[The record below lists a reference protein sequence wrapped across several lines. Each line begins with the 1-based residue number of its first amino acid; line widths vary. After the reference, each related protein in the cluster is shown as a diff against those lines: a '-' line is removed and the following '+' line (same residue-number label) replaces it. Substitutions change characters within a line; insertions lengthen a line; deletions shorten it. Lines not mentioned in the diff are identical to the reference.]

1 MHKRYPS
8 KCQRNSNKTNIFKKT
23 LWYINF
29 EQITQSLN
37 LKHLVQRWLYT
48 WFLQYVLY
56 GTKYICITNALAI
69 TFAAIKVKL
78 VTMSAVSYC
87 WVRSEICNILLK
99 QYNDVLYWFFYKY
112 FRNFFAN
119 LRKFRNGVYFLNFTI
134 NFVNKS
140 TIKSFQNMTPLSR
153 PNLYTIFFWLFSM
166 SSFFLLFSFVVL
178 LCWKK
183 LIGTLPISL
192 PLFVVLL
199 RWEKLSD
206 PLPISRTLWENLSE
220 FIFFGSIF
228 QLCLQDPEFH

>member
-1 MHKRYPS
+1 MHKKYPS
-8 KCQRNSNKTNIFKKT
+8 KCQHNSNKTNIFKKT

-29 EQITQSLN
+29 EQITQSLS

-56 GTKYICITNALAI
+56 GTKYIYTTNALAI

-87 WVRSEICNILLK
+87 WVRSEIYNILLK

-119 LRKFRNGVYFLNFTI
+119 LNYFLNFTI

-153 PNLYTIFFWLFSM
+153 PNLYTIFFWLFPM

-178 LCWKK
+178 LCSKK
-183 LIGTLPISL
+183 LIGTLSISL

-206 PLPISRTLWENLSE
+206 PLPISLTLWENLSE

>member
-1 MHKRYPS
+1 MHKKYPS
-8 KCQRNSNKTNIFKKT
+8 KCQHNSNKTNIFKKT

-29 EQITQSLN
+29 EQITQSLS

-69 TFAAIKVKL
+69 SFAAIKVKL

-87 WVRSEICNILLK
+87 WVRSEIYNILLK

-119 LRKFRNGVYFLNFTI
+119 LNYFLNFTI

-153 PNLYTIFFWLFSM
+153 PNLYTIFFRIFTM

-178 LCWKK
+178 LCSKK
-183 LIGTLPISL
+183 LIGTLSISL

-206 PLPISRTLWENLSE
+206 PLPISLTLWENLSE

>member
-1 MHKRYPS
+1 M
-8 KCQRNSNKTNIFKKT
+8 
-23 LWYINF
+23 
-29 EQITQSLN
+29 TQSLN

-56 GTKYICITNALAI
+56 GTKYIYVTNALAI

-87 WVRSEICNILLK
+87 WVGSEICNILLK

-119 LRKFRNGVYFLNFTI
+119 LPKFRNGVYFLNFTI

-153 PNLYTIFFWLFSM
+153 PNLYTIFFSDFSLCLR
-166 SSFFLLFSFVVL
+166 SFFCFHLLFYCVEKSWLVL
-178 LCWKK
+178 YQYRSRCLWFCC
-183 LIGTLPISL
+183 
-192 PLFVVLL
+192 V
-199 RWEKLSD
+199 EKSWVIL
-206 PLPISRTLWENLSE
+206 
-220 FIFFGSIF
+220 
-228 QLCLQDPEFH
+228 